1 MRLISEEIR
10 KIFDQFILD
19 MDLDKNYL
27 EYLTLEGMGSIL
39 KKDKS
44 IFGLQIIIFLKL

>member
-1 MRLISEEIR
+1 MRLISEEFR

-19 MDLDKNYL
+19 MDLDKNYFRIFNL
-27 EYLTLEGMGSIL
+27 GRYGFNFE
-39 KKDKS
+39 KDKS